1 MRIDANGGGSVNYE
15 PDNLNGPVR
24 CAAFEEL
31 PLRITGD
38 ATRYDHR
45 DATMIIRQGQ
55 SISISEPGTA

>member
-1 MRIDANGGGSVNYE
+1 
-15 PDNLNGPVR
+15 VR

-45 DATMIIRQGQ
+45 DGNDDYTRGQ
-55 SISISEPGTA
+55 SISINEPGTT

>member
-15 PDNLNGPVR
+15 PDSLNGPVR

-45 DATMIIRQGQ
+45 DGNDDYTPGQ
-55 SISISEPGTA
+55 SISINEPGTA